1 MTIDLP
7 AEAEAKL
14 TAEAKRRG
22 VSVDRLIVEFAES
35 LAHGS
40 ASTLPAFV
48 AAGASDDGTSHQ
60 INELLADGFGQD

>member
-22 VSVDRLIVEFAES
+22 VTVDQLIVEYAES
-35 LAHGS
+35 LSRGT
-40 ASTLPAFV
+40 ASTTPAFV
-48 AAGASDDGTSHQ
+48 AVGASGEGTSHQ
-60 INELLADGFGQD
+60 IDELLSDGFGQD